1 MKEYEFRVTQP
12 NVGFYEG
19 TLLIE
24 AKSEKEAI
32 KIAKGLSQEDLEDMC
47 TDWTQAVEYV
57 ESDGDI
63 EIHYD

>member
-19 TLLIE
+19 TLVIE

-47 TDWTQAVEYV
+47 TGWTQVVECV
-57 ESDGDI
+57 EPSGDI

>member
-19 TLLIE
+19 NLVIE
-24 AKSEKEAI
+24 AKSKKEAI
-32 KIAKGLSQEDLEDMC
+32 KIVKGLSQKDLEDIC
-47 TDWTQAVEYV
+47 TDWTQSEYV
-57 ESDGDI
+57 EEDGDI